1 MIHGKFIVIEG
12 GDGAGKTT
20 FVNILRENQP
30 LFVYSREPG
39 GQGFSQRIREL
50 VLSEEAKDADQLAM
64 FCLFWASRAQNISS
78 IVIPALK
85 AGKVVVSDRFDAST
99 YAFQIGKNPN
109 LEDLF
114 WQTRSVCLQGIE
126 PVYLDFRVS
135 AEEAERRMNDRGD
148 KNHFDRRSSHDR
160 RQTRSFY
167 DRFFSRDEV
176 RSIRV
181 DANLPLDRMISRAMG
196 ALESA
201 LSM

>member
-1 MIHGKFIVIEG
+1 MGKFIVVEG

-20 FVNILRENQP
+20 FVNTLREKQP

-50 VLSEEAKDADQLAM
+50 VLSDEAKDADHLAM

-85 AGKVVVSDRFDAST
+85 AGKIVVSDRFDAST
-99 YAFQIGKNPN
+99 YAFQIGKNPR

-114 WQTRSVCLQGIE
+114 WQTRAVCLQGVE

-135 AEEAERRMNDRGD
+135 VDEAERRMNDRGE
-148 KNHFDRRSSHDR
+148 KNHFDLRSSDER

-167 DRFFSRDEV
+167 DRFFSKDEV
-176 RSIRV
+176 KSIRV
-181 DANLPLDRMISRAMG
+181 DANLPMDQMISRAMG

-201 LSM
+201 LGM